1 MAVLRIEPRALCKL
15 GKSLINNDSQPQP
28 RAGLLKT
35 EDKERVQKSERRQM
49 GTLRTLSDSHQKGQ
63 DKRKPQH
70 VNSNALFFPPRILIY
85 IYLYIFMGTK

>member
-15 GKSLINNDSQPQP
+15 GKSLINNESQ
-28 RAGLLKT
+28 LKT

-63 DKRKPQH
+63 DKRKPRH